1 MAHGRDKRTQLR
13 KLYVTDRQSLKAAA
27 ALMKLSYSTAR
38 AWKDDAKVH
47 GDDWDHARMAE
58 EIGDGGLRELT
69 RMVLGEFVPLFRSTI
84 EAIKTDKTCSAVDKA
99 EALSRI
105 SDAYT
110 KTVKASGAVDP
121 QLAKL
126 GWGMDVIKLLAQFT
140 AERFPQHQAALLE
153 ILEPFGERL
162 AQDYA

>member
-27 ALMKLSYSTAR
+27 GLLKLSYSTAR
-38 AWKDDAKVH
+38 AWKENAEKH
-47 GDDWDHARMAE
+47 GDNWDHARMAE
-58 EIGDGGLRELT
+58 QVGDGGVRELT
-69 RMVLGEFVPLFRSTI
+69 RTVLGEFVPLFRSTI
-84 EAIKTDKTCSAVDKA
+84 EAIKNDKCSAMDKA

-126 GWGMDVIKLLAQFT
+126 GWGMDVIRLLAQFT
-140 AERFPQHQAALLE
+140 AEKYPQHQAALLE